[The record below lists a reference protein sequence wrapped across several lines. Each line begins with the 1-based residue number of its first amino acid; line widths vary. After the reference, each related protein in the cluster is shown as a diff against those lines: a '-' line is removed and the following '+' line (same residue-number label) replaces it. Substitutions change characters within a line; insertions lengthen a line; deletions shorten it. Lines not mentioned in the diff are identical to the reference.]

1 MFIRRL
7 GENGRQ
13 LCASGQHCAQILE
26 MDDGH
31 YAVVGELITDEA
43 VKVFP
48 PGPGVG
54 QNEGVVKVPRA
65 VFVAARAE
73 LPAA

>member
-1 MFIRRL
+1 MFLRRL

-13 LCASGQHCAQILE
+13 LCAGGQHCAQILE
-26 MDDGH
+26 MNDGD
-31 YAVVGELITDEA
+31 YAVVGKLITEEA
-43 VKVFP
+43 VKALP

-54 QNEGVVKVPRA
+54 ADEGVVKVPRA
-65 VFVAARAE
+65 VFVAARTE